1 MGVDY
6 EKSEKFII
14 ELEEIKKY
22 LEEKCELFSDERL
35 SEFSKEIIT
44 LKKNIEIS
52 KQDSRKLNIGVVG
65 DVKAGKS
72 SFLNACLFE
81 GKDYLPKAATP
92 MTAALTKISYSEEQK
107 AIIHFYNQE
116 DWEIIKRESENYDK
130 KLNAEYEK
138 YCNSKEIL
146 DLKKTLE
153 SKENYEKSKFK
164 KDVSEIQLG
173 AKEITEKVDKDFSL
187 LEYLGKM
194 IEVKVDII
202 SKLNEYIGAEGKFTP
217 IVSYVELMVN
227 NPKLK
232 DIEIVDTPGLNDP
245 IVSRGLLTKD
255 FLKTCDVVILLSPCS
270 QFMTANAI
278 NLMTNSLP
286 SAGVNEIIVVGSKL
300 DSGILNEEP
309 GIGFL
314 QAYKKSIDS
323 YKSQFIKNI
332 EKVKSQGRNLDILS
346 KLDCE
351 KVLFTSSICYV
362 ISKKKKEGL
371 PLFENEKQVLNNLKK
386 YINFKEEYIS
396 SLSGIGKVHDSLE
409 EVLKNKSKIFEN
421 KNSKIIEISKQN
433 NLETLD
439 NILHESTKSIDLL
452 KSCSLEELKERSN
465 SIRNII
471 DLVRIKLLN
480 AFESAKI
487 KCEERIQQILPQL
500 TLEIKNN
507 QNISI
512 KESHEIE
519 FVEDS
524 KWFGLKKITK
534 EYDIKH
540 NDVSI
545 SDVINNIKHYAA
557 RCEMLIN
564 SEFGN
569 FFNKDEFSRNIKEIV
584 LIAFNKSDKNFDE
597 DEIIIPVQNVLS
609 KISIPNISLDFSK
622 YIDEINTVFKYG
634 YARDNE
640 IHQLS
645 SIQLKILNNI
655 EKDLRN
661 QLKNMQQNI
670 SDTLQKQGVSFA
682 DNIEKVFCDELEKLQ
697 KQVKE
702 KEYYISEY
710 EKLSS
715 KIKEFKNLILEY

>member
-1 MGVDY
+1 M
-6 EKSEKFII
+6 
-14 ELEEIKKY
+14 KKVN
-22 LEEKCELFSDERL
+22 L
-35 SEFSKEIIT
+35 
-44 LKKNIEIS
+44 
-52 KQDSRKLNIGVVG
+52 
-65 DVKAGKS
+65 
-72 SFLNACLFE
+72 
-81 GKDYLPKAATP
+81 
-92 MTAALTKISYSEEQK
+92 
-107 AIIHFYNQE
+107 
-116 DWEIIKRESENYDK
+116 
-130 KLNAEYEK
+130 
-138 YCNSKEIL
+138 
-146 DLKKTLE
+146 
-153 SKENYEKSKFK
+153 K

-255 FLKTCDVVILLSPCS
+255 FLKTCDVVILLSPCD
-270 QFMTANAI
+270 QFMPANAI

-332 EKVKSQGRNLDILS
+332 KKVKSQGRNLDILS

-386 YINFKEEYIS
+386 YIGFNEEYIS

-409 EVLKNKSKIFEN
+409 EVLKNKSKIIEN
-421 KNSKIIEISKQN
+421 NNSKIIETSKQN
-433 NLETLD
+433 NLKTLD
-439 NILHESTKSIDLL
+439 NILHESTNSVDLL

-465 SIRNII
+465 IIRSII

-512 KESHEIE
+512 KEIHETE
-519 FVEDS
+519 FKEE
-524 KWFGLKKITK
+524 KIFFIITKVK

-540 NDVSI
+540 KDVSV
-545 SDVINNIKHYAA
+545 SDTINNIKHYSA
-557 RCEMLIN
+557 RCELLIN

-640 IHQLS
+640 IHKLS

-655 EKDLRN
+655 ETDLRN

-670 SDTLQKQGVSFA
+670 SNTLQKQGVSFA

-715 KIKEFKNLILEY
+715 KIKEFKNLILKY